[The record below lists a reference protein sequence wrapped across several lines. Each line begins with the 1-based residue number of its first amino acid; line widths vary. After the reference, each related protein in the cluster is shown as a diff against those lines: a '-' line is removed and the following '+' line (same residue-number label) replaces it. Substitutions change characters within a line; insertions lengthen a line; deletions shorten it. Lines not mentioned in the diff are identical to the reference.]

1 MQSSKAITAIL
12 VAELREPGGPVLCRR
27 EARNTVLR
35 SGAELI
41 ADLLSG
47 RAAIPINA
55 VAVGIDPEPSAPP
68 YERSALTTA
77 LDGSPVSEN
86 VVQPISVAD
95 AEPEKAD
102 DDFQIKLRFRSVLP
116 PGLGAPLADDAP
128 AAESGEAA
136 LGVLAEDGQSLA
148 RIYNR
153 VVFEPI
159 PKRREHELSL
169 YWEISIPYG
178 G

>member
-1 MQSSKAITAIL
+1 MPTPNTITGSLI
-12 VAELREPGGPVLCRR
+12 AELREPGGPVICRR
-27 EARNTVLR
+27 EAHNTVLR

-47 RAAIPINA
+47 RASTPINA

-68 YERSALTTA
+68 YERTSLTIA
-77 LDGSPVSEN
+77 IDGTPVIGN
-86 VVQPISVAD
+86 VAQPLTITD
-95 AEPEKAD
+95 AEPQVAS
-102 DDFQIKLRFRSVLP
+102 DDFQIKLRFRSVLA
-116 PGLGAPLADDAP
+116 PGMGAPLDETQVAADI
-128 AAESGEAA
+128 GEAA
-136 LGVLAEDGQSLA
+136 LGVLAEDGLSLA

>member
-1 MQSSKAITAIL
+1 MPNLNAITGSL
-12 VAELREPGGPVLCRR
+12 VAELREPGGPVLARR
-27 EARNTVLR
+27 EAQNTVLR

-47 RAAIPINA
+47 KANTSLTG

-68 YERSALTTA
+68 YERSSLTITV
-77 LDGSPVSEN
+77 DGAPVIEN
-86 VVQPISVAD
+86 TVQPLAIDDAD
-95 AEPEKAD
+95 VFVDE
-102 DDFQIKLRFRSVLP
+102 FQIKLRFRSVLP
-116 PGLGAPLADDAP
+116 PGMGAPTDEAATTADI
-128 AAESGEAA
+128 GEAA
-136 LGVLAEDGQSLA
+136 LGVLAEDGEHLA

-159 PKRREHELSL
+159 PKRREHELTL